1 MENKEL
7 SAQFFLSNLSHE
19 IRTPLNGIFGYTQLL
34 LKTKLDKTQKMYLES
49 ANHCCIQLVELVND
63 ILDFSR
69 LTTGKAQINNEC
81 FSFKEVIEEVDS
93 AIGYRIKEKRQKCRY
108 IVDKALPEYIITDK
122 QKLTQIL
129 INLISNANKF
139 TPQNGRIIV
148 SISPKDSSS
157 IACTVEDDGIGITL
171 EDQKKLFNPFVQ
183 VQESLTKNG
192 TGLGLA
198 ISKRLVELLGGTIS
212 LESEKGHGSV
222 FSFSIKYEPY
232 EQFQKYVEKNSEA
245 LKGKY
250 ILVADSDVDNRLL
263 LAEILFDYGIRPIV
277 CSSSKET
284 MRMLMSKRYP
294 FSAALIDISM
304 PDMSGSDLAKQIR
317 DMDPET
323 PLIALSE
330 GVECMNFDYV
340 ITKPVEKMKLLDIL
354 SKTISKSDVTQFQ
367 LNEVSEKPA
376 VPKREIKILIAEDIS
391 YNSDML
397 IKMLNSMGYKN
408 IDTVQNGED
417 AVSRIDEE
425 FRDGKPYD
433 MLLLD
438 LKMPKLDGFGV
449 AEHVR
454 MNNYSFPKI
463 AVITASVLETDRER
477 CRDIG
482 IKYFLLKPFNM
493 THLKTVVH
501 KILHGSGNFINK
513 T

>member
-1 MENKEL
+1 METN

-34 LKTKLDKTQKMYLES
+34 TKTKLDKTQKMYLDS
-49 ANHCCIQLVELVND
+49 VNHCCIQLVELVND
-63 ILDFSR
+63 ILDFSK
-69 LTTGKAQINNEC
+69 LTSGKAQVNNEC
-81 FSFKEVIEEVDS
+81 FSFKEVIQEIES

-108 IVDKALPEYIITDK
+108 IVDKAFPEYIITDK

-148 SISPKDSSS
+148 SISTKEDYT
-157 IACTVEDDGIGITL
+157 IQCTVEDNGIGISL

-192 TGLGLA
+192 SGLGLA
-198 ISKRLVELLGGTIS
+198 ISKSLVELLGGTIS

-222 FSFSIKYEPY
+222 FTFSLKYEPY
-232 EQFQKYVEKNSEA
+232 ERFQKYVEKNSEV

-250 ILVADSDVDNRLL
+250 ILISDSDVDNRLL

-284 MRMLMSKRYP
+284 LRMLCLKRYP
-294 FSAALIDISM
+294 FSCALIDLSM
-304 PDMSGSDLAKQIR
+304 SDSSGSDLAKQIR
-317 DMDPET
+317 EIDPEI
-323 PLIALSE
+323 PMIALSSVDE
-330 GVECMNFDYV
+330 GFDSSSFEYV
-340 ITKPVEKMKLLDIL
+340 VSKPIEKVKLLDIL
-354 SKTISKSDVTQFQ
+354 SRTVNKNDVGQFQ
-367 LNEVSEKPA
+367 LNEVVDKPA

-397 IKMLNSMGYKN
+397 IKMLNSMGYKD
-408 IDTVQNGED
+408 IDTVQNGEE
-417 AVSRIDEE
+417 AVERIDKRFSE
-425 FRDGKPYD
+425 GKPYD
-433 MLLLD
+433 ILLLD

-449 AEHVR
+449 AEHVK

-493 THLKTVVH
+493 THLKTVVN
-501 KILHGSGNFINK
+501 KILHGSGNFIK
-513 T
+513 